1 MVLWDTVCLGLFEN
15 FIFNSARQ
23 RVVTANR
30 FSMYPGVSPAAKL
43 MSAWDWS
50 KQFSEEELTLFNNPL
65 YITMQLKGFAP
76 RVVSNGNRNLYRMNL
91 GDHHDNSIAVQ
102 DAVVLRPDISIS
114 CLQFWSYCYLRWLT
128 PVEIIGGGTPSVY
141 IQQCFLVEEII
152 CLQHKI
158 DSLEKSTQFVKSR
171 RPKSD
176 LFFGFECN
184 PSVNARK
191 WNKVLTSSFPFVPDT
206 HRNSGAPISLY
217 VETSSL
223 CESDDSLDDLS
234 EDDVGE
240 TSQQDQNHT
249 DVSPAGDESQN
260 IANDVAENIDN
271 LLKLDVASL
280 GKIKIQSPS
289 RVVSPKRNA
298 GAELCGSMLP
308 SSGPYK
314 VSDGHIVYA
323 DSSPAA
329 VAQTNV
335 GKSPVKQPWT
345 PVPLGKVP
353 LGDVGPLSDE
363 ERSGSREQGHRKQSV
378 DNLFSYLGWQ
388 S

>member
-15 FIFNSARQ
+15 FIFNSSRQ
-23 RVVTANR
+23 RIVTANR

-65 YITMQLKGFAP
+65 YITRVHLKGFAP
-76 RVVSNGNRNLYRMNL
+76 RVVSDGNRNLYRMNL
-91 GDHHDNSIAVQ
+91 GDNNDNSIATQ
-102 DAVVLRPDISIS
+102 DSVVLRPAISVS

-191 WNKVLTSSFPFVPDT
+191 WSKVLTSSFPFVPDT

-234 EDDVGE
+234 EDEVGE
-240 TSQQDQNHT
+240 TTERNHT
-249 DVSPAGDESQN
+249 DVSPVDDESHHL
-260 IANDVAENIDN
+260 ANEVAENVDN
-271 LLKLDVASL
+271 RLKLDVASL
-280 GKIKIQSPS
+280 GKIQSPA
-289 RVVSPKRNA
+289 RVVSPKRNPVPQ
-298 GAELCGSMLP
+298 LRGSMLP

-314 VSDGHIVYA
+314 VSDGHIVYT
-323 DSSPAA
+323 DSSPAK
-329 VAQTNV
+329 AQTNM
-335 GKSPVKQPWT
+335 GKASVKQPWT
-345 PVPLGKVP
+345 PVPLAKAP
-353 LGDVGPLSDE
+353 LGDVSPLTDE